1 MKSQN
6 NKFDEVDNMLFDYFK
21 ENKEIP
27 KDTENLL
34 NNIKYTKHKTHFSI
48 SKVAIILVTFATL
61 TTGIVF
67 AKDIV
72 SFFKDIFGLSSIGL
86 DNEGVV
92 EAIDNKDY
100 IQNVDSEYV
109 PINSDYSIKIDYI
122 LLDDVNMYLVFNL
135 YSNNEIKSEY
145 RLSIIDLIIK
155 NENNEILY
163 SDNDYSTILN
173 LKTAKGSKKIA
184 TGNSHERRELV
195 FIMSNGYPQINRLN
209 ISFNKVVLYNDRN
222 PGNDYITLDCNCNF
236 NIDLIEKFINRET
249 YEFCTF
255 ENDTNCT
262 ITKCISTDTGT
273 YVVLD
278 TSSPEIVFD
287 LVIDD
292 TIYKGNKRLLSIKSN
307 NIYEFLYQ
315 YNISKDNI
323 NIKQAIKLQDSS
335 GSTINISK

>member
-109 PINSDYSIKIDYI
+109 AINSDYSIKIDY
-122 LLDDVNMYLVFNL
+122 LLMDDINLYLVFNL
-135 YSNNEIKSEY
+135 YSNNEINSEY
-145 RLSIIDLIIK
+145 RLSIPDLIIK

-163 SDNDYSTILN
+163 SDSYGSTILN

-184 TGNSHERRELV
+184 TENSHEKRELI
-195 FIMSNGYPQINRLN
+195 FIMSNAYPQIGRLN
-209 ISFNKVVLYNDRN
+209 ISFNKVVLYNDKN

-255 ENDTNCT
+255 ENTSDYS

-273 YVVLD
+273 YIVLN
-278 TSSPEIVFD
+278 TVMPGTNFD
-287 LVIDD
+287 LLVNGA
-292 TIYKGNKRLLSIKSN
+292 IYKSTTHLLGIKDER
-307 NIYEFLYQ
+307 YEFLYQ
-315 YNISKDNI
+315 YNITKDNI
-323 NIKQAIKLQDSS
+323 DINDTIKLQDGS
-335 GSTINISK
+335 GLILYITK